1 LGAAAIPGA
10 VEKSVAGVVLRQW
23 VQRNAP
29 VDHNPFPPAADN
41 LKAGRRE
48 FGEHC
53 AVRHGVDGSA
63 HTRLGADFY
72 PPVTRLERGAPG
84 WSDGELFFIISNG
97 IRYTGMPGFGARHKP
112 ETIWRIILWI
122 RQLPHLTAQEKA
134 DLENE
139 GSTGLMKHE
148 AAASTRTAT
157 KRCRER
163 AAFPMAPRR
172 APPRPQST
180 VGSSSDLT
188 PPTSRPQRPC

>member
-1 LGAAAIPGA
+1 MFIKAVVGLLALAGGCAVLAALAILFVAPRMNWDAAAMPGA
-10 VEKSVAGVVLRQW
+10 VEKSVAGLVLHQW

-29 VDHNPFPPAADN
+29 GDNNPFPPTAEN

-53 AVRHGVDGSA
+53 AVCHGADGSA
-63 HTRLGADFY
+63 HTQLGADFY
-72 PPVTRLERGAPG
+72 PPVARLERGSPG
-84 WSDGELFFIISNG
+84 WSDGDLFFIISNG

-139 GSTGLMKHE
+139 GSEGLMKHE
-148 AAASTRTAT
+148 AG
-157 KRCRER
+157 EHEH
-163 AAFPMAPRR
+163 
-172 APPRPQST
+172 
-180 VGSSSDLT
+180 GD
-188 PPTSRPQRPC
+188 